1 MTDPVWAA
9 IDAKRAIRTFADRPL
24 DPAHLKRILDAG
36 RRSGSSKNRQR
47 WAFIVVR
54 DRSHLAELTAVGEW
68 ARHLAGAAAAV
79 ALVTPDP
86 GGPDAHESIRFDL
99 GQAAQNMM
107 LAAWELG
114 IGSCPATVYEQ
125 AVAQDVLKLPADRF
139 CGWILSFGYPAD
151 PGDLTRPP
159 KQGGR
164 KPLDEI
170 VHREGW

>member
-24 DPAHLKRILDAG
+24 DPAHLERILDAG

-47 WAFIVVR
+47 WDFIVIR

-114 IGSCPATVYEQ
+114 IGSVPATVYDFEI
-125 AVAQDVLKLPADRF
+125 ARELLGYPADRT
-139 CGWILSFGYPAD
+139 CEYLLSFGYPAD
-151 PGDLTRPP
+151 PSDFTRP
-159 KQGGR
+159 KKAGGR
-164 KPLDEI
+164 RPLAEM
-170 VHREGW
+170 VHEEGW